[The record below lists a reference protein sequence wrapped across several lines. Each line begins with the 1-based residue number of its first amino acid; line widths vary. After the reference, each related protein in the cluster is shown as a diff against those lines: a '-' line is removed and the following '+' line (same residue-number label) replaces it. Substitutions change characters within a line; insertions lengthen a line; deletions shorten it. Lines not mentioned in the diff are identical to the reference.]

1 MHRPEVLPGTP
12 ARSVTPLRPS
22 GKVSIG
28 GSTFDAR
35 ASGQWIDAH
44 QPVSVHRVDGFGLVV
59 GPQGTTPLGPDAG
72 PPGTPNEAPEA
83 THRPLNR
90 QERHLSG
97 LIAFGALG
105 TGAGGI
111 GLLVLAFRVRPM
123 TLLVLLGPV
132 LVGGAISGAALYGL
146 ISMALDLGHRL
157 ARRDGVLGWLV
168 RSTLEILLVV
178 ALLAIVATGLVLVL
192 GAAPG
197 GDDGPR

>member
-83 THRPLNR
+83 THR
-90 QERHLSG
+90 
-97 LIAFGALG
+97 
-105 TGAGGI
+105 
-111 GLLVLAFRVRPM
+111 LVLAFRVRPM